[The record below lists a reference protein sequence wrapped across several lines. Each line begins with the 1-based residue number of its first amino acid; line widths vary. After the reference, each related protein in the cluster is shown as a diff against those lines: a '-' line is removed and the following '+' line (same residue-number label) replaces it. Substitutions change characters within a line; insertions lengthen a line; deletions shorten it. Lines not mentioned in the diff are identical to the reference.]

1 MTWGDVWGGAAW
13 GAEATPPAPS
23 DIQIVITV
31 PHATISSAAS
41 ALSIVDTAI
50 SVYSTASSLS
60 SLDTV
65 SSIES
70 FASGQS
76 NIVVNDSSIVTVSSG
91 SSSISAKKPVFKSR
105 ASGSSAIESSL
116 PTVKSYA
123 AGSSNLGM
131 VKLSIY
137 SSANEFLPSDT
148 GGIRVSNPSITSSA
162 SALSS
167 ITVNKSSIVSYA
179 TGMSVVTAPDSY
191 IVSGVELARLAYAM
205 NVKTAEVT
213 KFTNYDFIAIIRIG
227 LDKYGV
233 KPTGLYRLTGA
244 TDNGTPI
251 AANFTTHET
260 RYDANLLKRIP
271 QVYIDSEHPTTVQPI
286 IDGVTYHVHNS
297 GFGGHKTKLGR
308 GYIGKWWQW
317 KISNLNGAAMRVG
330 AIESVVENMS
340 RRI

>member
-1 MTWGDVWGGAAW
+1 VSWGDVWGGAAW
-13 GAEATPPAPS
+13 GAEATPPAPFE
-23 DIQIVITV
+23 INITINV
-31 PHATISSAAS
+31 SAATITSLTGGLSVVSSKSNITSSASWTSSVGALFYVDSLAS
-41 ALSIVDTAI
+41 GLSTVTASDSI
-50 SVYSTASSLS
+50 ITSLGGGLSSTSVKDATLRSTASGLS
-60 SLDTV
+60 STKTSQPTL
-65 SSIES
+65 SS
-70 FASGQS
+70 
-76 NIVVNDSSIVTVSSG
+76 T
-91 SSSISAKKPVFKSR
+91 
-105 ASGSSAIESSL
+105 
-116 PTVKSYA
+116 A
-123 AGSSNLGM
+123 AGLSNLSM
-131 VKLSIY
+131 VRISITSTAY
-137 SSANEFLPSDT
+137 EFSPDAV
-148 GGIRVSNPSITSSA
+148 GIQVSNPSITSSA

-167 ITVNKSSIVSYA
+167 ITVNKSSIASYA
-179 TGMSVVTAPDSY
+179 AGMSVIAVPDSY

-233 KPTGLYRLTGA
+233 KPTGLYRLKGT

-251 AANFTTHET
+251 VANFTTHET
-260 RYDANLLKRIP
+260 RYDTNLLKRIP

-286 IDGVTYHVHNS
+286 IDGVTYHLHNS